1 MSKISS
7 LNAREILDSR
17 GNPTVE
23 VDLRL
28 EDGSFGRAAVPSGA
42 STGTHEAVELR
53 DGDNRYG
60 GKGVLKAVENVNV
73 TLAEKLVGKE
83 FTQEEIDAAM
93 IELDGTPNKSKLG
106 ANAILGV
113 SLAFAKAQAVSQ
125 NTPLYKYFQDISG
138 TEKIVLPLPMMNILN
153 GGSHAAGSVDFQE
166 FMIRPVGA
174 TSFKEALRWGAE
186 IFHALKKVL
195 AAKGLATTVG
205 DEGGFAPAL
214 SKNEDALALIIEA
227 IENAGYEPGKD
238 VSIALDVAANELYK
252 NGSYNLASENKTL
265 SSNEMVDVFQEWAEK
280 YPIASIEDGLA
291 EDDWGGFKEMTTRLG
306 DKLQIVGDDLFVTNI
321 ERLKKGIDVG
331 VANSILI
338 KLNQIGTVTET
349 IKTIQM
355 AKGAGYTSVIS
366 HRSGETEDT
375 TIADFA
381 VGLGA
386 GQIKTGSLSRTDRV
400 AKYNQLLRIEEE
412 LGDRAVFLGKEA
424 LDR

>member
-1 MSKISS
+1 
-7 LNAREILDSR
+7 
-17 GNPTVE
+17 
-23 VDLRL
+23 
-28 EDGSFGRAAVPSGA
+28 
-42 STGTHEAVELR
+42 
-53 DGDNRYG
+53 
-60 GKGVLKAVENVNV
+60 
-73 TLAEKLVGKE
+73 
-83 FTQEEIDAAM
+83 M

-355 AKGAGYTSVIS
+355 ARDAGYASVIS

-375 TIADFA
+375 TISDFA

-412 LGDRAVFLGKEA
+412 LGGKALFLGKEA
-424 LDR
+424 LHI

>member
-1 MSKISS
+1 MI
-7 LNAREILDSR
+7 
-17 GNPTVE
+17 
-23 VDLRL
+23 DL
-28 EDGSFGRAAVPSGA
+28 G
-42 STGTHEAVELR
+42 
-53 DGDNRYG
+53 
-60 GKGVLKAVENVNV
+60 
-73 TLAEKLVGKE
+73 
-83 FTQEEIDAAM
+83 
-93 IELDGTPNKSKLG
+93 GTPNKAKLG

-113 SLAFAKAQAVSQ
+113 SMSFAKAQAQSQ
-125 NTPLYKYFQDISG
+125 NKPLYKYFQDISR

-166 FMIRPVGA
+166 FMIQPIGA
-174 TSFKEALRWGAE
+174 PSFKEALRWGAE

-195 AAKGLATTVG
+195 GTRGLATTVG

-214 SKNEDALALIIEA
+214 SRNEEALALIIQA
-227 IENAGYEPGKD
+227 IENAGYRSGKD

-252 NGSYNLASENKTL
+252 NGSYYLASENKTL
-265 SSNEMVDVFQEWAEK
+265 SSRGMLDVFEEWAEK
-280 YPIASIEDGLA
+280 YPISSIEDGLA
-291 EDDWGGFKEMTTRLG
+291 EDDWDGFREMTIRMG

-321 ERLKKGIDVG
+321 ERLKKGIDGG

-355 AKGAGYTSVIS
+355 ARDAGYASVIS

-375 TIADFA
+375 TISDFA

-412 LGDRAVFLGKEA
+412 LGDKALFLGKEA
-424 LDR
+424 LHI